1 MAINQ
6 FPAPDTGGIPSGNTA
21 SRPVAPVI
29 GDTYYNGQLGILE
42 IYDGTEFVPCS
53 APAASPTIAV
63 VDVGTSIAY
72 GAARGNVTITPGDL
86 GGLAV
91 GYTVTSST
99 GGYSA
104 TSTSTN
110 FNIIT
115 GNSGSYTF
123 SATGYNVL
131 GVSVASPTVTET
143 LTTLPESPTIG
154 TASTS
159 GTTTDVVITWT
170 LGSNG
175 GKNLSAITIT
185 PYLNGTTAQTAA
197 TAATTSSTSY
207 TFAGL
212 TAASA
217 YTFKVKTTN
226 ANGNSL
232 ESVATNSVTI
242 PTLIALEFLAIG
254 GGGAGGSISNN
265 NGAGGGGAGGYLT
278 SFDATQGGGASA
290 SSEIY
295 YASGTTFTITVG
307 AGGTGQL
314 TTNTGDG
321 TSLTANN
328 GVASTIVSGGVTLV
342 SALGGG
348 GGGRNSA
355 GAAGGSGGGGGASST
370 TLNGGSASSPTQGY
384 AGGSGNGSGTAANRS
399 GGGGGGAGAVGG
411 NGSSAAS
418 PGNGGTGQA
427 SSITGSSITRAGGGG
442 GAGHTYGSTS
452 SGGSGGGGNG
462 KGGNETTGNNGG
474 TNTGGGGGGISR
486 DPANGSTNVTSGAGG
501 SGVVIL
507 RNPTVATATTGSPT
521 YTNPSGGVHIYVFNG
536 NGTITL

>member
-63 VDVGTSIAY
+63 VDVGTNIAY
-72 GAARGNVTITPGDL
+72 GAAEGNVTITPGDL

-143 LTTLPESPTIG
+143 LTTLPQSPTIG
-154 TASTS
+154 TASNS
-159 GTTTDVVITWT
+159 GTTTDVVVTWT
-170 LGSNG
+170 LGNNG

-226 ANGNSL
+226 ANGDSL
-232 ESVATNSVTI
+232 ESVATNSITI

-290 SSEIY
+290 SPEIY

-314 TTNTGDG
+314 TTNTSDG

-328 GVASTIVSGGVTLV
+328 GNASTIVSGGTTLV

-355 GAAGGSGGGGGASST
+355 GADGGSGGGGGASST
-370 TLNGGSASSPTQGY
+370 TVNGGSASSPTQGY
-384 AGGSGNGSGTAANRS
+384 AGGSGNGSGTNTQRS
-399 GGGGGGAGAVGG
+399 AGGGGGAGGAGGNGTSYSSAGVGG
-411 NGSSAAS
+411 NAL
-418 PGNGGTGQA
+418 A
-427 SSITGSSITRAGGGG
+427 SSITGSSVNRAGGGG
-442 GAGHTYGSTS
+442 GGAYGQGTTS
-452 SGGSGGGGNG
+452 SGGGGAGDGRGGNVSS
-462 KGGNETTGNNGG
+462 GNNA
-474 TNTGGGGGGISR
+474 TANTGSGGGGISR
-486 DPANGSTNVTSGAGG
+486 DPATGSTNVTSGAGG

-507 RNPTVATATTGSPT
+507 RNATVATATTGSPT
-521 YTNPSGGVHIYVFNG
+521 YTNPSAGVHIYVFNG